1 MWRDALWANHAPHGK
16 RDSVFVASCRA
27 SYRDGSGNVEDITK
41 FLDMGGYAAFV
52 WPALGV
58 AAFILTA
65 MAVASMRGLRA
76 SEIALH
82 KAEAQAPQRRSR
94 AGHREPEA

>member
-1 MWRDALWANHAPHGK
+1 
-16 RDSVFVASCRA
+16 
-27 SYRDGSGNVEDITK
+27 VEDITK

-52 WPALGV
+52 WPALGA

-82 KAEAQAPQRRSR
+82 KAEAQAPHRRSR